1 MPVTIEKIA
10 ALAGVGRSTVSRAL
24 SSAQTSVHPKTREKI
39 LRIADDLNYMPSASA
54 RSMAGG
60 RTSTIGLY
68 WKHGREMVS
77 PTLLAFLQGLSK
89 ELNRHHYNLLMAF
102 GDIDEDHPPRMT
114 VEKHVDG
121 MIIAHSIDDGLMH
134 LLRLNGIPV
143 VIAHAGIREDC
154 DCVTVD
160 NERGAAECVAH
171 LAQLGH
177 RRIAYVNNTDPG
189 FSPVAA
195 EARLL
200 GYIKGMARVK
210 LTCPEGYE
218 QYMETE
224 ARIEALY
231 GNGDG
236 PTALVCFDDI
246 VAARSLGSL
255 RAQRLRV
262 PEDVSIIGF
271 NDSETARAA
280 HPPLTSVS
288 LPLKDV
294 GTQAAHMLLDRIESP
309 GKPVRQFKLEET
321 LVVRGSTGRAGAVCT
336 RQ

>member
-1 MPVTIEKIA
+1 MAVTIEKIA
-10 ALAGVGRSTVSRAL
+10 AVARVGRSTVSRAL
-24 SSAQTSVHPKTREKI
+24 SGGQTSVHPRTREKI

-60 RTSTIGLY
+60 STSTIGLY

-89 ELNRHHYNLLMAF
+89 ELNKHRYNLLMAF

-121 MIIAHSIDDGLMH
+121 MIIAHSIDDGLLH
-134 LLRLNGIPV
+134 LLRRNAIPV
-143 VIAHAGIREDC
+143 VLAHAGIREDC

-160 NERGAAECVAH
+160 NERGAADCVEH

-177 RRIAYVNNTDPG
+177 RQIAYVNNTDPE

-200 GYIKGMARVK
+200 GYIKGMARAK

-218 QYMETE
+218 HYMETGE
-224 ARIEALY
+224 RIEALY

-246 VAARSLGSL
+246 AAARSLECL
-255 RAQRLRV
+255 RERNLRV

-280 HPPLTSVS
+280 HPPLSSVS

-294 GTQAAHMLLDRIESP
+294 GTQAARMLLERIASP
-309 GKPVRQFKLEET
+309 GRPARQFKLEET
-321 LVVRGSTGRAGAVCT
+321 LVVRGSTGPVGAAG
-336 RQ
+336 